1 MIKGGSGDSGPRGVA
16 GDPGPAGSKG
26 DQGMSS
32 LYYSNLYQ
40 IN

>member
-1 MIKGGSGDSGPRGVA
+1 MHIVLYIVLCIIIGGSGDSGPRGVA

-32 LYYSNLYQ
+32 
-40 IN
+40 